1 MTFDD
6 LGGLDWS
13 GSSAHLEALAEALV
27 RAEAGELD
35 LLIITVAGDRSV
47 ACGAVEFSRP
57 ADADGGADSGSGE
70 LSMLSVRED
79 WQSVGLGTIL
89 IGALESRIV
98 ARARARARI
107 SVEHDNPR
115 AAALYRRLGYH
126 VDGERVESWSVG
138 AGRRYVTTCITL
150 AKQLPTLG
158 S

>member
-13 GSSAHLEALAEALV
+13 GSSAHLQALAEALV

-35 LLIITVAGDRSV
+35 LIIITVAGDRSV
-47 ACGAVEFSRP
+47 ACGAVEFSRR
-57 ADADGGADSGSGE
+57 ADDDVEVDSGE

-79 WQSVGLGTIL
+79 WQSLGLGTIV

-98 ARARARARI
+98 ARGGVLARI

-115 AAALYRRLGYH
+115 AAALYRRLGYR
-126 VDGERVESWSVG
+126 VDGERVETWSVG

-158 S
+158 P